1 MKKIG
6 IIGAGFVSQ
15 ACATLFMQAG
25 YQVMLSNSRDK
36 STLFSVATRLNCQI
50 GSQEEA
56 IKFADI
62 ILVAIPFINYT
73 HLPTELLRGKIVLD
87 ATNYYPE
94 RDGYL
99 EPLDKYEITTSEL
112 MAKHL
117 NKSKVVKVFNAIL
130 AKDVVK
136 DAKPNDQS
144 DRRAIPI
151 AGNDLATK
159 QTVINLLENI
169 GYDYVD
175 VGALSNSWRFERAK
189 PAYCIP
195 LNRQQLN
202 DVIAQ
207 TTREFEVPHNSW
219 QTNNQ
224 QR

>member
-15 ACATLFMQAG
+15 AYTTLFMRAG

-36 STLFSVATRLNCQI
+36 KTLFSVATRLNCQI

-56 IKFADI
+56 IKFGDI

-73 HLPTELLRGKIVLD
+73 QLPAKLLRGKIVLD
-87 ATNYYPE
+87 ATNYYPA
-94 RDGYL
+94 RDGHL
-99 EPLDKYEITTSEL
+99 GQLDNHETTTSEL
-112 MAKHL
+112 VAKHL
-117 NKSKVVKVFNAIL
+117 DKSRVVKVFNAIL
-130 AKDVVK
+130 AKDVIK
-136 DAKPNDQS
+136 DAKPNDKS

-151 AGNDLATK
+151 AGDDLAAK
-159 QTVINLLENI
+159 QIVFTLLESI

-189 PAYCIP
+189 PAYCIS
-195 LNRQQLN
+195 LSRQRLN
-202 DVIAQ
+202 DALAQ
-207 TTREFEVPHNSW
+207 ASKEVEVPHNSW

-224 QR
+224 

>member
-1 MKKIG
+1 MEKIG

-15 ACATLFMQAG
+15 AYTTLFMRAG

-36 STLFSVATRLNCQI
+36 KTLFSVATRLNCQI

-56 IKFADI
+56 IKFGDI

-73 HLPTELLRGKIVLD
+73 QLPAKLLSGKIVLD
-87 ATNYYPE
+87 ATNYYPT
-94 RDGYL
+94 RDGHL
-99 EPLDKYEITTSEL
+99 GQLDNHETTTSEL
-112 MAKHL
+112 VAKHL
-117 NKSKVVKVFNAIL
+117 DKSRVVKVFNAIL
-130 AKDVVK
+130 AKDVIK
-136 DAKPNDQS
+136 DAKPNDKS

-151 AGNDLATK
+151 AGDDLAAK
-159 QTVINLLENI
+159 QIVFTLLESI

-195 LNRQQLN
+195 LSRQRLN
-202 DVIAQ
+202 DALAQ
-207 TTREFEVPHNSW
+207 ASKEVEVPHNSW

-224 QR
+224 